1 MNKPFTYN
9 PFKRTAD
16 GKFPAL
22 SQNAPLRYL
31 TFSAL
36 YFAQGIPEGLLLF
49 GIPAWMAVNGK
60 SAAEIG
66 GFVAILAMP
75 WSFKILA
82 APLMDRFTFLAM
94 GRRRPW
100 ILFGQLGIA
109 ASLLSMAFI
118 VDPLNNMFML
128 SLSGFFVRLFAVF
141 QDIAVDG
148 LAIDIL
154 PVDQQARANGL
165 MWGSKI
171 IGISASVALGVSIIN
186 SYSFFH
192 AFALFSM
199 FMFLIM
205 FIPLFFKERAGEKR
219 LPWTKGKVSE
229 AAASI
234 QVHSWKGLVKSLAK
248 VFILPVSLMMGVA
261 AFSFSIGRGLMDSI
275 LPVLTVQ
282 ELGWSDGEYSKIFSL
297 VNLIAGILGMF
308 AGGAL
313 IDFFGKVRM
322 MSIYL
327 ILLILLIVS
336 AFLLRDHWD
345 NRYIFIGFIGLFYTL
360 ITFTTIAMFAS
371 AMQLCW
377 KRISATQFTLYMA
390 IANLGLAAGAALL
403 GPLTSFMEWEYVVLA
418 YIVFAGFMLIALQFL
433 RFDKHTKRVEL
444 LELKQMKH
452 DEIAGK
458 LKPVDGIFPF
468 EEIHDIK

>member
-1 MNKPFTYN
+1 MKKPLTYN

-16 GKFPAL
+16 GKIPAL
-22 SQNAPLRYL
+22 EQNAPLRYL

-36 YFAQGIPEGLLLF
+36 YFAQGIPEGLLWF
-49 GIPAWMAVNGK
+49 GIPAWMAMNGK
-60 SAAEIG
+60 SATEIS
-66 GFVAILAMP
+66 GFVAILALP

-100 ILFGQLGIA
+100 ILFGQLGLA
-109 ASLLSMAFI
+109 VSFLSMAFI
-118 VDPLNNMFML
+118 ANPLNNMFML
-128 SLSGFFVRLFAVF
+128 KLFGFFVGLFAVF

-165 MWGSKI
+165 MWGSKT
-171 IGISASVALGVSIIN
+171 IGISASVAIGVSIIN
-186 SYSFFH
+186 AYSFFH
-192 AFALFSM
+192 AIALFSM
-199 FMFLIM
+199 FVFLIM
-205 FIPLFFKERAGEKR
+205 FIPLFFKERAGEKN
-219 LPWTKGKVSE
+219 LPWTKGKMSE
-229 AAASI
+229 ASANI
-234 QVHSWKGLVKSLAK
+234 QVHSWKGLFKSLIR

-261 AFSFSIGRGLMDSI
+261 AFSFSIGKGLMDTI

-282 ELGWSDGEYSKIFSL
+282 ELGWSDGEYSKIFA
-297 VNLIAGILGMF
+297 VINLTSGILGMF
-308 AGGAL
+308 VAGAL

-327 ILLILLIVS
+327 ILLISLVVS

-345 NRYIFIGFIGLFYTL
+345 NRYIFIGFIGLLYTL
-360 ITFTTIAMFAS
+360 ITFTTIAIFSS

-390 IANLGLAAGAALL
+390 ISNLGLAAGAALL
-403 GPLTSFMEWEYVVLA
+403 GPLKSFMAWEYVVLA
-418 YIVFAGFMLIALQFL
+418 YTVFAGFMLIAIQFL
-433 RFDKHTKRVEL
+433 RFDKHTKRVVL
-444 LELKQMKH
+444 LELKQIKQ

-458 LKPVDGIFPF
+458 LKPVVIVVPF
-468 EEIHDIK
+468 EQIHDVE